1 MTPSPSNTMSRFQL
15 AAGLV
20 LIAAITACGDHG
32 TPDDAD
38 PAVAVADTASDAGAK
53 AARALV
59 AADDLEDAIAI
70 TRGVVRNA
78 GLTIQGEAPSAGPV
92 SPVLVLEPELVQ
104 FAEEARR
111 RETQA
116 HLTLAD
122 LAHLLGDMRWPW
134 RDDQPAD
141 EQLRQIVRAWVRDAQ
156 QNPADPRNFTPLFL
170 AGMGRQQRPAVDIG
184 SEEWSASAMRLSYLE
199 AQMILGEFAG
209 RYEPRARG
217 TASRQPAAG
226 FARLA
231 SHVPGADSPAMFAF
245 AAAAGG
251 GVCDGAQEW
260 FGQNVGT
267 ELLATG
273 GQWGVS
279 QGIERGVTSVLGETA
294 GKVAGPVLDAVGQTL
309 KIVKMAQLYSA
320 GQVGLTIE
328 SKTPVHRPKPRGDGR
343 LVVIGRAGISEEDY
357 KKYQEALQKSS
368 LTTDVRNCLQT
379 LGLPAWG
386 EAGDIAADADKWL
399 VRWDVTKGAPPH
411 VEFIKNEND
420 WEYFGQ
426 FAMRL
431 KRVSPTTSEAKL
443 TLRVAPEKADGH
455 PGPLRKGT
463 AVVKAA
469 VDVSPPPGL
478 NLLTDVAI
486 GNVLGLVKALVE
498 LGVGWIAEL
507 MPLKEYVAVPI
518 EYHEPG
524 VEVYINDDID
534 SGDLQFMG
542 FKGSLRTTERYY
554 GTIYMGE
561 DSVWRGDLYFSN
573 VGEYRQPDKQ
583 AIERRTQAHKD
594 AGKKSLRE
602 GLAAVDVLVGILT
615 DAPACNGSFLGT
627 QNYKVEGW
635 PEIDEAGVEWVQLTM
650 TPREP
655 PDVWETTP
663 GCPWELGELEDMK
676 VVPNNFAE
684 YRRGEVRIPKPVEG
698 RRQVIRTGSFGAG
711 SRRTTTI
718 TVGGDPD

>member
-1 MTPSPSNTMSRFQL
+1 MSRFQL
-15 AAGLV
+15 AACLV
-20 LIAAITACGDHG
+20 LIAAVAACGDQRA
-32 TPDDAD
+32 TDEAD
-38 PAVAVADTASDAGAK
+38 PAAAVSDTASDAGAK
-53 AARALV
+53 AARALA
-59 AADDLEDAIAI
+59 AADDLAEALSV
-70 TRGVVRNA
+70 TRGVVRSA

-141 EQLRQIVRAWVRDAQ
+141 EQLRQVVRAWVRDAQ
-156 QNPADPRNFTPLFL
+156 QNPDDPRNFTPLFL
-170 AGMGRQQRPAVDIG
+170 AGMARQQRPAVDIG
-184 SEEWSASAMRLSYLE
+184 SEDWSASSLRLSFLE

-209 RYEPRARG
+209 RYEPRAPG
-217 TASRQPAAG
+217 SASRRPTAG
-226 FARLA
+226 FARFA
-231 SHVPGADSPAMFAF
+231 SHTADAASPPTFAF
-245 AAAAGG
+245 AATAAA

-309 KIVKMAQLYSA
+309 KILKMAQLYSA
-320 GQVGLTIE
+320 GQVGLTVE
-328 SKTPVHRPKPRGDGR
+328 SKTPVHRPKPGGDGR
-343 LVVIGRAGISEEDY
+343 LVIIGRAGISEEDY
-357 KKYQEALQKSS
+357 RKYQEALQKSS

-411 VEFIKNEND
+411 VEFMKNEND

-443 TLRVAPEKADGH
+443 TLRVAPEKADDH
-455 PGPLRKGT
+455 PGPLRRGT

-478 NLLTDVAI
+478 SLLTDVAI
-486 GNVLGLVKALVE
+486 GNVVGLVKALTE

-542 FKGSLRTTERYY
+542 FKGSLRTTERHY

-573 VGEYRQPDKQ
+573 VGEYRQPDRRE
-583 AIERRTQAHKD
+583 IERRSGAHKGAESRSMRD
-594 AGKKSLRE
+594 
-602 GLAAVDVLVGILT
+602 GLAAVGELVSIWNDG
-615 DAPACNGSFLGT
+615 PACDGTFLGT
-627 QNYKVEGW
+627 QTYVVEGW
-635 PEIDEAGVEWVQLTM
+635 PDVDEEGVEWVQLTM

-655 PDVWETTP
+655 PSYWETTP
-663 GCPWELGELEDMK
+663 GCPWEMGELEDIK

-684 YRRGEVRIPKPVEG
+684 VRRGEVRIPKPVAG
-698 RRQVIRTGSFGAG
+698 RRQVIRSGSFALGT
-711 SRRTTTI
+711 RRATTI